1 MASANP
7 PNDDGTKDKDKQP
20 STPRR
25 ASAINKTSPKRAGN
39 NGVAT
44 PANRKTSN
52 GQLPKSA
59 PAAAPGTNGIR
70 KSSSS
75 KKPAIEP
82 TLLGDFFLGRPSPAR
97 RAAARRKS
105 VDNTAV
111 RQELRQQMREQAV
124 RRVQQ
129 PGRVQ
134 SRVKDWQK
142 KNAAAMATGN
152 PEDTPSE
159 PTEIAV
165 HVDEESVTEED
176 RVRIK
181 YREKARRRSSAA
193 KKEEK
198 PKESTPVDSR
208 PNGPPKKR
216 VVSDDNWMKR
226 AQANAA
232 VKPAVATAKKTPLFQ
247 KSSKPLTMQDKI
259 KDWAKQIEVPESPAP
274 PKIPKNPKPAKEY
287 ATKCGATIT
296 VEEEHA
302 KASTVKSSLDQD
314 VITVEEEASTN
325 LSSSR
330 TWKTESGRSGDDGI
344 RVRPVKDAS
353 PHTSGDERL
362 RVKPT
367 RNKARGNLD
376 DGIRVR
382 PIKVSPLPDDGIRVR
397 PMANQTGRTSSP
409 RRSSSERPKR
419 VQTTNRDRTPTGRDR
434 VVQPQETEAATPTRE
449 PKRRVSPK
457 TRRRATAPTVT
468 EISTTLSD
476 DEESWTSDD
485 YDSQDDSDRPSSA
498 PAKSL
503 AEVPFGNSAF
513 SELDLPVGA
522 DHHHFKRPK
531 IQRNTSSFGA
541 VPKAFRKIVTGA
553 KEIVQVAAEPPKPV
567 VNQPPSIEKWLHGT
581 VDPFVENPP
590 PKRNSLEKDWKQD
603 VRRRSSA
610 EKPMSPTSSS
620 PAELQTELPRRDQEM
635 QGRTAETELKPPVG
649 LKRSKATR
657 VATSPPKQATVKI
670 PLREALNN
678 LFRGESTGHKVIPK
692 AYSSYQDTEVESESD
707 FTDLNSY
714 MEHVEQNNTGDP
726 HVRSIDPEK
735 RSPPSP
741 ESSYLS
747 TEVSSSTEGPYMTP
761 ALPKHRPPP
770 TNGQYELSTIVSEGS
785 ESTLGSD
792 TMSVLSDSTVTQTTA
807 LTRSSAISRRNKGS
821 GSRRRFTKH
830 SDLISVLSLPDSEGG
845 LVRAS
850 SIKSTSS
857 LRRRT
862 SNLEKVTVDDLL
874 KEFAIDEDL
883 YRRELKT
890 LVDGAVPVL
899 LRQVVES
906 KDDYAADLF
915 GPSSDS
921 RADSMGKAVV
931 NMGIA
936 LEKLRNLHKRSPTN
950 DVNKILTWVL
960 AAYPIYDRYLD
971 VWRLGFEGIVVN
983 LAPAPNR
990 LDDEDSLVNA
1000 MPRNESGDV
1009 VDEKGQPVDLQ
1020 RLLTRPLARVRGLL
1034 KLLRGARAIGVKH
1047 PELELVIEDFTE
1059 LQQKARRRHREETAR
1074 KTDEDASN
1082 TDTSR
1087 CCDLRMLKVIEGVL
1101 IDPSRQV
1108 NAKDFFSLDLAH
1120 SSGQRLECQVEL
1132 VFRDK
1137 PKDPMDKGDV
1147 LIRDTGHARFCLL
1160 FPPVPKTAISARR
1173 GDGPGA
1179 LVVMI
1184 RGRHNGKEWYE
1195 LLTLTTDLDEQV
1207 LDWLDILG
1215 TQPVPPATTHNPASD
1230 LAPSPIAKVEVNAP
1244 FGERTARTRLRKS
1257 RQDMA
1262 PSRAVSAAEDQPK
1275 SSPPKR
1281 YHVRHASSPSTPT
1294 TPPDVAGIARHTPS
1308 PERTPTQTSF
1318 ERTAPNPLPV
1328 LPSKPETTSL
1338 REDMRPDPKKLTKS
1352 PPNSTP
1358 FRDDGAPRPPVHRT
1372 LSSDK
1377 PAPLSPPVELAPA
1390 ARIRR
1395 RGSSPLK
1402 HEYRPSDV
1410 SSESSE
1416 SDSDSA
1422 SDYDSSS
1429 DELDEA
1435 DVPDTQPAISIKQ
1448 TSEVSMSAIES
1459 VVESVVSENSITPS
1473 HSASQVGLYG
1483 QLGPGAAKD
1492 PEYIIKSIASISY
1505 WSNKKGQWAEAWEE
1519 ACSIVI
1525 TPGLVE
1531 AYPISAHSAPA
1542 EGALNS
1548 SGSSEFGGDAD
1559 LSRMQPLL
1567 ALELT
1572 PVVMIRQSTVI
1583 DLEIRSPVRPYCKL
1597 ATIDAKIFR
1606 FRAPS
1611 AAEGSTLYMAVHKAR
1626 LNNAKYQALAED
1638 ARLRSFGQPQ
1648 ATSQDQDGQSSSS
1661 HRRSWFGRKN
1671 SYRASTRAPSQSMSQ
1686 SQGTSSS
1693 ISAPSLLKR
1702 LTGGGSAAFNIDKSS
1717 VDRRSMQSR
1726 PTTAAGSLYTS
1737 ASSSSGGNMTPPRS
1751 PSISTAEASGR
1762 TVVLGSDNLKVRC
1775 HLLVTSTKWEDH
1787 GNCMLQITRPP
1798 PGMRQE
1804 LRIRHGMEK
1813 RVIVTKIPKKNLFGG
1828 SSPEGQSPL
1837 IVLDVVLGSKCFGR
1851 LGTRG
1856 IILNVWED
1864 LRDEQNNVGLA
1875 PKTGGLSGTVRKWCF
1890 QCGSATEANWIF
1902 GLVAQEVCVGGLQ

>member
-1 MASANP
+1 MASAKP
-7 PNDDGTKDKDKQP
+7 PNDDGTKDNKDKQP

-25 ASAINKTSPKRAGN
+25 ASATNKTSPKRAGN

-44 PANRKTSN
+44 PANRRTSN

-59 PAAAPGTNGIR
+59 PAAAPGTNGVR
-70 KSSSS
+70 KISSS
-75 KKPAIEP
+75 KKPAVEP

-97 RAAARRKS
+97 KAAARRKS
-105 VDNTAV
+105 VDNTAI

-142 KNAAAMATGN
+142 KNAAAMAAGN

-159 PTEIAV
+159 PTEVAA
-165 HVDEESVTEED
+165 HVEEESVTEED

-181 YREKARRRSSAA
+181 YREKANRRSSAA
-193 KKEEK
+193 KKEDK
-198 PKESTPVDSR
+198 PKESAPADSR

-226 AQANAA
+226 AQANTTA
-232 VKPAVATAKKTPLFQ
+232 KPAVAAPKKTSVFQ
-247 KSSKPLTMQDKI
+247 KPSKPLTMQAKI
-259 KDWAKQIEVPESPAP
+259 KNWAQQIEIPESPAP
-274 PKIPKNPKPAKEY
+274 PEIPKNPKPAKEY

-296 VEEEHA
+296 VEEDHA
-302 KASTVKSSLDQD
+302 KASTVASSRDRD
-314 VITVEEEASTN
+314 VITVEEEATSN

-344 RVRPVKDAS
+344 RVKPVKDAS

-367 RNKARGNLD
+367 RNKATGPMD

-382 PIKVSPLPDDGIRVR
+382 PIKVSPLPDDGIRIR
-397 PMANQTGRTSSP
+397 PMATQTPRTSSP
-409 RRSSSERPKR
+409 RRSSSEKPKR
-419 VQTTNRDRTPTGRDR
+419 VSSTNRDKTPTGRDLF
-434 VVQPQETEAATPTRE
+434 PQNSETETATPTRRSK
-449 PKRRVSPK
+449 PRVSPK
-457 TRRRATAPTVT
+457 TRRRSAPTVT
-468 EISTTLSD
+468 ETSITLSE

-503 AEVPFGNSAF
+503 AEVPFGDSAF

-531 IQRNTSSFGA
+531 PQRNTSSFGA

-567 VNQPPSIEKWLHGT
+567 VNQPPSIEKWLNGT
-581 VDPFVENPP
+581 VDPFVEKPP

-610 EKPMSPTSSS
+610 EKPMSPANSS
-620 PAELQTELPRRDQEM
+620 PAQMQTELPRRDEEL
-635 QGRTAETELKPPVG
+635 QGKATEAELKPPVG

-670 PLREALNN
+670 PLRETLNN
-678 LFRGESTGHKVIPK
+678 LFRGESSGHKVIPK
-692 AYSSYQDTEVESESD
+692 AYSSYQDTEADSESD

-714 MEHVEQNNTGDP
+714 MEHVERNNTGDP

-741 ESSYLS
+741 ESSYVS
-747 TEVSSSTEGPYMTP
+747 TEVSSITEGPYMTP
-761 ALPKHRPPP
+761 ALPKRRPPP
-770 TNGQYELSTIVSEGS
+770 TSGQYELSTIFSEGS

-874 KEFAIDEDL
+874 KEFSIDEDL

-915 GPSSDS
+915 GPSSDG
-921 RADSMGKAVV
+921 RADTMGKAVV

-960 AAYPIYDRYLD
+960 AAYPVYDRYLD
-971 VWRLGFEGIVVN
+971 VWRLGFEGIIVN

-990 LDDEDSLVNA
+990 LDDEDSLINA

-1020 RLLTRPLARVRGLL
+1020 RLLTRPLARIRGLL
-1034 KLLRGARAIGVKH
+1034 KLLRGARAIGIKH

-1108 NAKDFFSLDLAH
+1108 NAKDFFALDLAH

-1173 GDGPGA
+1173 GDGPGV

-1215 TQPVPPATTHNPASD
+1215 TQPVPLATAYSTAND

-1244 FGERTARTRLRKS
+1244 IGERTARTKLRKS
-1257 RQDMA
+1257 RQDLA
-1262 PSRAVSAAEDQPK
+1262 PSRTVSAAEEQPK

-1281 YHVRHASSPSTPT
+1281 YHVRHSSSPSTPT
-1294 TPPDVAGIARHTPS
+1294 TPAQTAAAGQGTLS
-1308 PERTPTQTSF
+1308 PERTPTQKAF
-1318 ERTAPNPLPV
+1318 ERTASNPLPV
-1328 LPSKPETTSL
+1328 LPSKPDTTPL

-1352 PPNSTP
+1352 PPNSMP

-1372 LSSDK
+1372 LSSGK
-1377 PAPLSPPVELAPA
+1377 PEPLSPPVELAPA

-1416 SDSDSA
+1416 TDSDSA

-1448 TSEVSMSAIES
+1448 TSEVSMSA
-1459 VVESVVSENSITPS
+1459 VESVVSDNSITPS

-1597 ATIDAKIFR
+1597 ASIDGKIFR

-1611 AAEGSTLYMAVHKAR
+1611 AAEGTTLYMAVHKAR

-1648 ATSQDQDGQSSSS
+1648 PASQDQDGQSSSS
-1661 HRRSWFGRKN
+1661 NRRSWFGRKN
-1671 SYRASTRAPSQSMSQ
+1671 SYRASTRAPSQSVSQ

-1737 ASSSSGGNMTPPRS
+1737 ASSSSGGNVTPPRS

-1775 HLLVTSTKWEDH
+1775 HLLVTPTKWEDH

-1804 LRIRHGMEK
+1804 LRIRHGLEK